1 MPRFFN
7 PESTSA
13 PNASYS
19 HGVEIPPN
27 ARLVF
32 VAGQIPVR
40 PDGST
45 PQTIE
50 EQTEVVWTNIKAVL
64 AAAGMGIRDIVKI
77 TSFLTRYE
85 NFARFAQVRAG
96 FLDGHR
102 PASTSVIIS
111 ALAKPEFL
119 VEVEAIAAKVAG
131 VAKPARRAAKRAVRP
146 AAKPKKRARR

>member
-19 HGVEIPPN
+19 HGAEVPPN

-40 PDGST
+40 PDGSI

-77 TSFLTRYE
+77 TSYLTRYE

-102 PASTSVIIS
+102 PTSTSVIIS

-119 VEVEAIAAKVAG
+119 VEVEAVAAKAAG
-131 VAKPARRAAKRAVRP
+131 AARKPARRAPRK
-146 AAKPKKRARR
+146 AARPKKRSGR